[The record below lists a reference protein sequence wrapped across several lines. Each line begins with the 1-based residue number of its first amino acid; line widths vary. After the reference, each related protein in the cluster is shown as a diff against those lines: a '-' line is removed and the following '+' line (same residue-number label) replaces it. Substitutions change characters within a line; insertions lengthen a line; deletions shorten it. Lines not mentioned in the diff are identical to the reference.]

1 MKPLRVAAGI
11 LCDSSGRVLI
21 TERCSGGPLNGFWE
35 FPGGKIDPGESA
47 VEALNR
53 ELAEEL
59 NIDVTT
65 STSFMR
71 VHHEY
76 PDRTVDLEF
85 FRVTAWLGEP
95 EGMQGQG
102 LRWLLPSDLDPDILL
117 PADTP
122 VVKALQSS

>member
-1 MKPLRVAAGI
+1 MKPLRVA
-11 LCDSSGRVLI
+11 VLI
-21 TERCSGGPLNGFWE
+21 TERCGDGPFTGLWE
-35 FPGGKIDPGESA
+35 FPGGKIDAGESA
-47 VEALNR
+47 VDALIR

-59 NIDVTT
+59 NISATA
-65 STSFMR
+65 SEPFMS
-71 VHHEY
+71 VHYEY

-102 LRWLLPSDLDPDILL
+102 LRWLLPSDLNPETLL

-122 VVKALQSS
+122 VVKALQRL

>member
-11 LCDSSGRVLI
+11 LCDSAGRVLI
-21 TERCSGGPLNGFWE
+21 TERCGDGPFKGLWE
-35 FPGGKIDPGESA
+35 FPGGKIDAGESA
-47 VEALNR
+47 VDALIR

-59 NIDVTT
+59 NISATA
-65 STSFMR
+65 SEPFMS

-95 EGMQGQG
+95 EGMQDQG
-102 LRWLLPSDLDPDILL
+102 LRWLLPSDLNPDMLL
-117 PADTP
+117 AADKP